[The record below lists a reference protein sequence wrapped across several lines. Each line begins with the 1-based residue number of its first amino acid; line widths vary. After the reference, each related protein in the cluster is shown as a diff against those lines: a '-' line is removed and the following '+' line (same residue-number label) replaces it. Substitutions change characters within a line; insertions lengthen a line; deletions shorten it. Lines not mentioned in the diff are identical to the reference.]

1 MAQAKQTTITITIN
15 AQQAER
21 VLEKMRSMA
30 ADLNDEYKALKETG
44 QGNSAAAKQ
53 LLAQINALNQA
64 EAKNVTA
71 AERVEKAMQNLATTS
86 TRNLRR
92 ALSDGRKWLD
102 KMFEGDPRRE
112 QLVEEL
118 ARIRE
123 QMDKNTGAMRKQV
136 SEIELVDKA
145 YKDLANTST
154 QDLRTAAKA
163 AETALE
169 KMGANTPGLDE
180 LKTKLAVIKEQIN
193 KNLTGHF
200 SPVNKEEEITKAA
213 AAPSAY
219 NTQALKE
226 IQGWGR
232 EMMQEIPASP
242 KLDELKEKLRLIG
255 EQIKENERIAEPTA
269 SLVNRVDAA
278 VGDLAGKTNGELRSA
293 LEAGKKAMEGMAS
306 GPQLEEMKRKL
317 QQIEQQLK
325 RNESVTRDIPGT
337 FKRVKD
343 VVDNLRSTSLR
354 DLRQA
359 LIEGKQAMEQ
369 MTDPKQLHVMREYLQ
384 KIQRQIEKNT
394 GAASKS
400 TRLWNN
406 ALQNIVNYTGLF
418 AAFSTLKGYIEDS
431 VRSLVKMSD
440 QMADIRKVSGL
451 TTENIKDLSKELA
464 KIDSRTSQGDMLKIA
479 YEGAKLGMGEYGT
492 EGLVGFTKAANQ
504 VNVALK
510 EDLGDEALTAL
521 SKFTENMGLIKKYG
535 VEQAMLKA
543 GSAMFQ
549 LSATSTA
556 TSANIVEFTKRM
568 MAAGRVA
575 GLTADQI
582 LALGSAADS
591 MNLMPEVA
599 STAMSR
605 FVGALQVNHNLI
617 ESALHIEPG
626 TINHLFSAGKMMDAM
641 LLVMEKMQGKN
652 MNQLDFIWKDLG
664 SDGTRLKNVI
674 TSMVNQLP
682 MLRKNLQTANTAFE
696 QGVAVTNEYNIQQQ
710 TAAALIERAGNMW
723 QKAFV
728 NSDNVD
734 VVHEMAQA
742 WYDVSLSITQANSNI
757 LAIRVG
763 FEMLK
768 YAIMGVVQLIPVL
781 INLMY
786 GVMLVFGGTGLVKAV
801 QGAWYVLT
809 HLLTVIRALRIAF
822 AGLSA
827 AAKLTWWGVAAGVI
841 LQVASMIWGAK
852 KASDAAAESFAKLK
866 RRQDDLIG
874 SMAVEQ
880 KRLDNLYTSIKN
892 ANKGTKERA
901 RLIDV
906 FNKQYGQY
914 LKNMLTEKSSLGEIR
929 KAYEQVNKAI
939 IGKLALEAKQAD
951 YQREVTPRVRWEA
964 QKQHNADVLLQK
976 SSFGISGS
984 QLETELK
991 NRVDSGKMTKQQFL
1005 AWLFGAGGYAS
1016 SYGKQN
1022 KAATEGKIYG
1032 KEEII
1037 KSGFDPKASQQVRD
1051 DAAAQAV
1058 ASYVWQYGAA
1068 NKKIKD
1074 IDKIYAKWA
1083 EVIKLAEGD
1092 GGYLG
1097 SLDTQQT
1104 DKASLAAQKKE
1115 EREKKEAK
1123 RKELDQ
1129 AEKDSTA
1136 IISTIEE
1143 YYKLQE
1149 QGIEQMV
1156 ADGNLV
1162 RWQADT
1168 FIKENKRRMNIAL
1181 QQARLSLSGAPN
1193 DFEKLRKE
1201 GMGIG
1206 QDLVNYSEVS
1216 LNALNKI
1223 RQIDMEAARAVLAK
1237 FKGDKDADSSALLD
1251 KIRKNAAQNIL
1262 AATRIVAEQREAVQ
1276 AIIRQDDYM
1285 KQSAENSNKSYADLG
1300 LLRSREQ
1307 FMAENDAQ
1315 HAKTYD
1321 EKSSAIDGNNLSEVS
1336 SVAPFSM
1343 GKALDVMRA
1352 QFRSNPKQ
1360 NYGYNVLSDRMITRT
1375 LDDGTTET
1383 TNEGR
1388 EEATRFWNDF
1398 KNGGYT
1404 DAQKKRH
1411 TAQEWLPALDV
1422 KEIDSDPEKQRALY
1436 LQLSKDDDQYYEDQ
1450 RKTYDHDKKQVD
1462 ERWSRSRRGEYYDE
1476 AEHYAQREMQVRQM
1490 NGTTSTAM
1498 QDMGLDTNIL
1508 DNDPEIAMYE
1518 LRMQKATEYYEF
1530 VKQQSNDQKLIR
1542 EAEQAQEQSVLEM
1555 SSQIA
1560 DKLKARMDNLQQT
1573 LDPLKEFSTQ
1583 VGEAFV
1589 EMADDAKSGRDAIRN
1604 AAVAMVKSYA
1614 QMTLKMIAQQITQRI
1629 QRALFHKQMEKM
1641 EAKHNKAMSKS
1652 AESSQA
1658 DQLDVT
1664 KTAQEGI
1671 TDIMKTEGKKA
1682 SDTKKEQA
1690 GEDAQTTAQE
1700 TQGNAFAGIASGA
1713 SKIIGKLGWWGIP
1726 LVAVI
1731 TALLQGLLN
1740 KALSKLGG
1748 KSSSENANVN
1758 TKLVT
1763 GMLTYDSGNVRQFSG
1778 AVDGKSFPVVGSDGK
1793 VYAVSDAAQLETGLI
1808 TKPLLTTVGGQ
1819 PSLVAER
1826 GPEMVIGRETTA
1838 AMMMSRPDLIREIVR
1853 FDRTRSGAT
1862 FRAYDA
1868 GNVQQ
1873 VGEASPPLAT
1883 GAAIDGETLAAL
1895 QQLAPALA
1903 MLTERLSRPIS
1914 ASVNMYGR
1922 DGLYE
1927 SFGRAQQFM
1936 KSKG

>member
-71 AERVEKAMQNLATTS
+71 AERVEKAMQNLATTT
-86 TRNLRR
+86 TRDLRR

-118 ARIRE
+118 ARIKE

-180 LKTKLAVIKEQIN
+180 LKTKLADIKEQIN
-193 KNLTGHF
+193 KNLTAHF
-200 SPVNKEEEITKAA
+200 PSVNKEEEITKAA

-219 NTQALKE
+219 NTQDLKE

-232 EMMQEIPASP
+232 EMLQEIPASS

-269 SLVNRVDAA
+269 SLINRVDAA

-293 LEAGKKAMEGMAS
+293 LEAGKKAMEGMAA
-306 GPQLEEMKRKL
+306 GPQLENMKRKL

-325 RNESVTRDIPGT
+325 RNESVTRDIPDT

-343 VVDNLRSTSLR
+343 VVDNLSATSLR

-369 MTDPKQLHVMREYLQ
+369 MTDPKQLRVMREHLQ
-384 KIQRQIEKNT
+384 KIQRQIERNT

-406 ALQNIVNYTGLF
+406 ALQNIVNCTGLF
-418 AAFSTLKGYIEDS
+418 AAFSTAKGYIEDAA
-431 VRSLVKMSD
+431 RSLFKMGD

-451 TTENIKDLSKELA
+451 TTENIKSMSKELA
-464 KIDSRTSQGDMLKIA
+464 KVDTRSSQGDMLKIA

-568 MAAGRVA
+568 MAAGKVA

-626 TINHLFSAGKMMDAM
+626 TINSLFSAGKMMDAM
-641 LLVMEKMQGKN
+641 LLVMEKMQGNN

-682 MLRKNLQTANTAFE
+682 MLRKHLQTSNDAFRD
-696 QGVAVTNEYNIQQQ
+696 GVAVTNEYNIQQQ
-710 TAAALIERAGNMW
+710 TAAALVERAGNLW
-723 QKAFV
+723 QKTFV

-742 WYDVSLSITQANSNI
+742 WYDVSYSLTQANSTI
-757 LAIRVG
+757 ISVKTG

-768 YAIMGVVQLIPVL
+768 IIMMIIIQLIPVFL
-781 INLMY
+781 NLVY
-786 GVMLVFGGTGLVKAV
+786 GVITVFGFSGLIKVVSQVAFGLKNMGFAV
-801 QGAWYVLT
+801 QYLIT
-809 HLLTVIRALRIAF
+809 AF
-822 AGLSA
+822 KGLSA
-827 AAKLTWWGVAAGVI
+827 AAKLTWVGLAVGV
-841 LQVASMIWGAK
+841 LYQVASYFWGVKQSA
-852 KASDAAAESFAKLK
+852 DAAAESLANLRK
-866 RRQDDLIG
+866 RQSDLTG
-874 SMAVEQ
+874 SMAVAQ
-880 KRLDNLYTSIKN
+880 ARLDNLYNSIKN

-901 RLIDV
+901 RLIGV

-914 LKNMLTEKSSLGEIR
+914 LKNMLTEKSSVEDIER
-929 KAYEQVNKAI
+929 AYKRVNKAI
-939 IGKLALEAKQAD
+939 IGKLALDAKQAE
-951 YQREVTPRVRWEA
+951 YSLKVVPRIRWEA
-964 QKQHNADVLLQK
+964 QKHDTMDKLLTK
-976 SSFGISGS
+976 SSFGISTN
-984 QLETELK
+984 QLDAELD
-991 NRVDSGKMTKQQFL
+991 NRVGKGKMSKQQFL
-1005 AWLFGAGGYAS
+1005 AWLFGPGGYLS
-1016 SYGKQN
+1016 GYGRLSP
-1022 KAATEGKIYG
+1022 KAAKGEIYG
-1032 KEEII
+1032 NEEII
-1037 KSGFDPKASQQVRD
+1037 KRGFSQKATSTEKN
-1051 DAAAQAV
+1051 DAAANAV
-1058 ASYVWQYGAA
+1058 ASYVWQYGVA
-1068 NKKIKD
+1068 KKMEKD
-1074 IDKIYAKWA
+1074 VDKMFSRWNPEMKI
-1083 EVIKLAEGD
+1083 AEGGD
-1092 GGYLG
+1092 DVIGQL
-1097 SLDTQQT
+1097 TNQKP
-1104 DKASLAAQKKE
+1104 DKAAIAAAKKE
-1115 EREKKEAK
+1115 ENARIKKKREDLKK
-1123 RKELDQ
+1123 
-1129 AEKDSTA
+1129 AEEDSTA

-1149 QGIEQMV
+1149 TAIEQMV
-1156 ADGNLV
+1156 ADGQLLRSDADNL
-1162 RWQADT
+1162 
-1168 FIKENKRRMNIAL
+1168 IKYNKQRMNTML
-1181 QQARLSLSGAPN
+1181 QQARLALAGDENNFDA
-1193 DFEKLRKE
+1193 LRKN
-1201 GMGIG
+1201 MGPG
-1206 QDLVNYSEVS
+1206 V
-1216 LNALNKI
+1216 
-1223 RQIDMEAARAVLAK
+1223 DMVDYGSQSQKAMQKVQGLDVAKAHAVLK
-1237 FKGDKDADSSALLD
+1237 RFDGDQEANSSAFLD
-1251 KIRKNAAQNIL
+1251 KVRKNAAQNHL
-1262 AATRIVAEQREAVQ
+1262 EATRIAAEQQ
-1276 AIIRQDDYM
+1276 QQIINLLNQDDFLR
-1285 KQSAENSNKSYADLG
+1285 QAEEASNKTFSDLG
-1300 LLRSREQ
+1300 L
-1307 FMAENDAQ
+1307 
-1315 HAKTYD
+1315 TT
-1321 EKSSAIDGNNLSEVS
+1321 GVS
-1336 SVAPFSM
+1336 SFYKDRKNFAVDENVEKDGVHLDGVNIESNRRNPLSVA
-1343 GKALDVMRA
+1343 RT
-1352 QFRSNPKQ
+1352 QFRANARE
-1360 NYGYNVLSDRMITRT
+1360 NYGYNVLSNRTVTRKN
-1375 LDDGTTET
+1375 DDGTEQKV
-1383 TNEGR
+1383 NEGDEQAR
-1388 EEATRFWNDF
+1388 LWWESF
-1398 KNGGYT
+1398 KKGGYT
-1404 DAQKKRH
+1404 GADKSTH
-1411 TAQEWLPALDV
+1411 TAQEWMPAINVAELDNDLEKV
-1422 KEIDSDPEKQRALY
+1422 KAFYVALT
-1436 LQLSKDDDQYYEDQ
+1436 QADDAYYDAQ
-1450 RKTYDHDKKQVD
+1450 NKTYDHDKKQVD

-1476 AEHYAQREMQVRQM
+1476 AEHYAQREQQVRQM

-1518 LRMQKATEYYEF
+1518 MRIQKATEYYEL
-1530 VKQQSNDQKLIR
+1530 VKQQSSDQKLIR
-1542 EAEQAQEQSVLEM
+1542 EAELAQEQAVLEM

-1560 DKLKARMDNLQQT
+1560 DKLKTRMDNLQQT
-1573 LDPLKEFSTQ
+1573 LDPLKEFSSQ

-1713 SKIIGKLGWWGIP
+1713 AKIIGKLGWWGIP

-1731 TALLQGLLN
+1731 TALLQGLLS

-1748 KSSSENANVN
+1748 KSSADSANVN

-1778 AVDGKSFPVVGSDGK
+1778 AVDGKSFPVVGSDGR
-1793 VYAVSDAAQLETGLI
+1793 VYAVSDAAQLETGLVRQ
-1808 TKPLLTTVGGQ
+1808 PLLTTVGGR
-1819 PSLVAER
+1819 PSIVAER

-1838 AMMMSRPDLIREIVR
+1838 AMMMSRPDLIREIVQ

-1873 VGEASPPLAT
+1873 IGETSPQTAT

-1903 MLTERLSRPIS
+1903 MLTERLSRPIN
-1914 ASVNMYGR
+1914 ANINMYGR

-1927 SFGRAQQFM
+1927 SLGRAQQFM
-1936 KSKG
+1936 KGKG